1 MDTPILYANEGTF
14 LSLADT
20 TRYSIASSFNE
31 FQVSVGLETGE
42 AKDKGFCLAQAFDV
56 DDIQSS
62 STPIK
67 AKQPAVK
74 SEPTHKLK
82 TNAKPVGLNK
92 KMYICASEG
101 CNFTTQ
107 RNWNLQRHLLIHG
120 SDKPK
125 KCVQCDKQFFDE
137 FELKAHLSLIH
148 KETPIICEICSSTF
162 KSRQGFNQ
170 HKRRHKNDY
179 RYKCNVCS
187 KGFFIKSHY
196 MAHYSLHM
204 GIKLHKCSNCHKEFS
219 NKCSLKV
226 HENVCQGG
234 DGFRCDECQSV
245 FTQKTILKNIRKA
258 NMVQRLTIVVN
269 VAKTMHG
276 GPHTTGTEEAV
287 FSLYHPFMRTKR
299 PTKPGGGGVLTPGL
313 PNWEDEIYFH
323 LYRNTDTDI

>member
-92 KMYICASEG
+92 KTYICASEG

-245 FTQKTILKNIRKA
+245 FTQKNYLKEHKKGKHGATA
-258 NMVQRLTIVVN
+258 NYSCECGKNYAWR
-269 VAKTMHG
+269 A
-276 GPHTTGTEEAV
+276 
-287 FSLYHPFMRTKR
+287 SYHRHR
-299 PTKPGGGGVLTPGL
+299 RSCVLTL
-313 PNWEDEIYFH
+313 PSFHEDQETY
-323 LYRNTDTDI
+323 